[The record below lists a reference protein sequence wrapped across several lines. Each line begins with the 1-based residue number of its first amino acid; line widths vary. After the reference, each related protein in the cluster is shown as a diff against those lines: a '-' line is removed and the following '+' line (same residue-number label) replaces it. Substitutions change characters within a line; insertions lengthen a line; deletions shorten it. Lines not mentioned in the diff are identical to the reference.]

1 MKKII
6 YSLIIIFFFSNISL
20 ANVEFENIIID
31 KISSNGK
38 KVCED
43 EGFGNHSIQAN
54 LVTFADISNDGI
66 FDVIIDTKNQ
76 RCEKSYSWF
85 AGGTGGSEFIF
96 FINPTIDIINQ
107 WDPSKFINEDKEN
120 RIFSILIR
128 GYKIVPWNFK
138 NALEI
143 SSHGISCNVDG
154 ATGCWSILNIKET
167 GFENIFGPY
176 PNDIIIDNNKNP
188 LITFSSPD
196 FYDGKTVK
204 APLTKKNKKILEAN
218 NIKFEFLK
226 GKHRANREVRNVVES
241 NSDTA
246 WEVEGKFIIPE
257 CFITLWISGDNYE
270 EFFDKYKI
278 ESTHLNNEG
287 FNKFTQNIGLYL
299 NKEVPLNHIILPD
312 WQYTPYGISLTKNLN
327 NCLSEK
333 PENKIY
339 NITYSYFDDGEEYT
353 SESEIGYE
361 VLETLDINIAKKL
374 APNIKTKF
382 DSIKKIRVADWG
394 GGSMGHTFLTVTYG
408 LLEIDGRKLILPLKN
423 HIKFP

>member
-204 APLTKKNKKILEAN
+204 APLTEKNKKILEAN

-241 NSDTA
+241 NSETA

-353 SESEIGYE
+353 SESEIGYK

-394 GGSMGHTFLTVTYG
+394 GGSMGHTFSTVTYG